1 MASSRDGDTIL
12 AEIISD
18 SLDLK
23 EGVIHLAELPIGA
36 SVVGPCLRG
45 LFHPVVTMLALATII
60 LSGSEPMC
68 ERHTRALV

>member
-23 EGVIHLAELPIGA
+23 EGVIHLAELPV
-36 SVVGPCLRG
+36 SVPIVGPRLGG